1 MAAFGSLC
9 LLIALALAAY
19 NLLAGA
25 LALRW
30 LAVPEPQYSPEQL
43 SKWYQQGRIA
53 VFAFWGALFL
63 AIALRVL
70 APVST
75 NSVAFQIGAGVVLM
89 VPTIYIAWLG
99 YTRRAFRLSP
109 ERLADTARR
118 AGIAGFVAVTGAAFA
133 LIWSVFTNDFSITYI
148 LEHSN
153 RALPIPYKFAALWS
167 GQEGSLLLW
176 AWLLG
181 MYGFVL
187 RLRHKTDVKLYAYAG
202 SILAGV
208 QKFFLS
214 VLVFAA
220 PPFALL
226 PGFAAGGQVPADGN
240 GLNPLLQYP
249 EMVIHPPMLYLGYVG
264 FSVPFAFALGA
275 LMMRYPGEKWIKIT
289 RTWTMVTWLFL
300 TCGIFLGMH
309 WAYAVLGWG
318 GYWGWDPV
326 ENASFMP
333 WLTGTAFL
341 HSVMMQE
348 RKGMMKSWNVWLIF
362 STFLLTLLGTL
373 LTRAGLVSSVHAFAQ
388 SSIGTWFV
396 VFMCIVLAVCIF
408 TYVLQRSHLKTEHQ
422 MESLVS
428 RESSFLFNNLML
440 LTACF
445 VILWGTLFP
454 ILSEYVQG
462 SKVTVGAPFY
472 NAVAVPIGL
481 FLLFLTGVGPLL
493 PWRATSL
500 KAIKRNF
507 VLPSIALWATVI
519 VCLVAGAN
527 PWQGGAFDQG
537 RFYAVVAFALSAA
550 VLTAI
555 LSEFFRGA
563 AVISRQTGRN
573 LFAALWLLTRRN
585 TRRYGG
591 YLVHIG
597 VVIVVIGLAGA
608 AFNRNAEKEMAFHDQ
623 LNIGPY
629 TLVQVGSSQDTN
641 PDFDSDYAVLD
652 VYKGGKKVFQMTP
665 EQRFYHLGEGVQ
677 PQTMVAIHSI
687 PEWDLYVVF
696 EGINQDTN
704 QPIIKAFLNPLV
716 GWIWFGLGVI
726 VIGTFIAL
734 VPSLTPATAA
744 LRVPATQA
752 APIVPAIKGGD

>member
-1 MAAFGSLC
+1 MATFGSLS

-19 NLLAGA
+19 NLFAG
-25 LALRW
+25 
-30 LAVPEPQYSPEQL
+30 
-43 SKWYQQGRIA
+43 I
-53 VFAFWGALFL
+53 
-63 AIALRVL
+63 IALRLL
-70 APVST
+70 ATGQP
-75 NSVAFQIGAGVVLM
+75 A
-89 VPTIYIAWLG
+89 PIA
-99 YTRRAFRLSP
+99 P

-118 AGIAGFVAVTGAAFA
+118 AGIAVFVAVSAAAFA
-133 LIWSVFTNDFSITYI
+133 LVWSAFANDFSITYI
-148 LEHSN
+148 TEHSN
-153 RALPIPYKFAALWS
+153 RALPGWYKFSALWS

-176 AWLLG
+176 CWLLAT
-181 MYGFVL
+181 YGFVL

-202 SILAGV
+202 TIMAGIQV
-208 QKFFLS
+208 FFLS
-214 VLVFAA
+214 VVNFAA
-220 PPFALL
+220 PPFSLLRGAL
-226 PGFAAGGQVPADGN
+226 PADGN

-289 RTWTMVTWLFL
+289 RVWTLVTWLFL
-300 TCGIFLGMH
+300 TGGIFLGMH

-348 RKGMMKSWNVWLIF
+348 KKGMMKSWNVWLIF

-396 VFMCIVLAVCIF
+396 VFMGIVLAVCAF
-408 TYVLQRSHLKTEHQ
+408 TYILQRNHLQVEHHL
-422 MESLVS
+422 ESLVS
-428 RESSFLFNNLML
+428 RESSFLFNNLVL

-454 ILSEYVQG
+454 ILSEYVEG

-472 NAVAVPIGL
+472 NRVAIPIGL

-493 PWRATSL
+493 PWRATSFRSVR
-500 KAIKRNF
+500 RNF
-507 VLPSIALWATVI
+507 ILPSIALWAMVI
-519 VCLVAGAN
+519 VCFAVGVR
-527 PWQGGAFDQG
+527 PWVDGAFDPG
-537 RFYAVVAFALSAA
+537 NFYALVAFALSAS
-550 VLTAI
+550 VMTAI

-563 AVISRQTGRN
+563 GVISRQTHRN
-573 LFAALWLLTRRN
+573 LAASLYLLIRRN

-608 AFNRNAEKEMAFHDQ
+608 AFNKNTEKELALHDSMSV
-623 LNIGPY
+623 GPY
-629 TLVQVGSSQDTN
+629 TLQCVGFTQDSN
-641 PDFDSDYAVLD
+641 ANYDSDYAVLD
-652 VYKGGKKVFQMTP
+652 VYRNGKKQFQMAP
-665 EQRFYHLGEGVQ
+665 EKRVYLVSRQ
-677 PQTMVAIHSI
+677 PQTMVAIHSV
-687 PEWDLYVVF
+687 PSWDLYVVF
-696 EGINQDTN
+696 EGTNPDTG

-716 GWIWFGLGVI
+716 SWIWGGVVLI
-726 VIGTFIAL
+726 VLGTFVAL
-734 VPSLTPATAA
+734 VPSLKPVTSGVRATAA
-744 LRVPATQA
+744 PAEQA
-752 APIVPAIKGGD
+752 EPVLKGGD